1 MISAFLGPI
10 VSYKYWLLRDNI
22 WLEVGRDDLYVV
34 LTWKDILRFNISQ
47 QSLAKMKNYHYTEY
61 YMICCYQ
68 ETKKRTK
75 RKYRMDCCLLQFH
88 VKNDQ
93 TQMQHKWCIS
103 SRKTYHSIETH
114 FEWHEIDTQRADQ
127 LMRLLPMAIFVWPW
141 SNAVKKQAGVL
152 YSQAWKKKLP
162 IYIWDI
168 AMESSIS

>member
-1 MISAFLGPI
+1 MTWGGQRWSLC
-10 VSYKYWLLRDNI
+10 
-22 WLEVGRDDLYVV
+22 VV

-47 QSLAKMKNYHYTEY
+47 QSLAKMKKYHYTDRIQY
-61 YMICCYQ
+61 DLLLPRNQ
-68 ETKKRTK
+68 KKGTK

-103 SRKTYHSIETH
+103 RRKTYHSIETH

-141 SNAVKKQAGVL
+141 SNAVKKTAWCVL
-152 YSQAWKKKLP
+152 YSQAWKKNYIYTYGILP
-162 IYIWDI
+162 WNLASVNEKRNYLQK
-168 AMESSIS
+168 